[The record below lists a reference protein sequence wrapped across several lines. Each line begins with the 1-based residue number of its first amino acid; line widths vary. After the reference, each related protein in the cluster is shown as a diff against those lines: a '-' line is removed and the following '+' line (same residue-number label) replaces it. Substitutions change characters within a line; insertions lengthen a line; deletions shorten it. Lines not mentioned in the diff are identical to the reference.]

1 MAIQIPS
8 DADANGGP
16 MSKSGDGKQ
25 HATVPVPAKHRYRVT
40 PAVIAAHRANAK
52 KSTGPRSAAGK
63 QTSRRNALTH
73 GLAALKVG
81 LPIPKEEAIAYQA
94 LEQAVLRQYP
104 PLDPIGEWA
113 VRQLIEAFWRSRRI
127 DQAEATLIRQQR
139 EILSPKPSSS
149 FSRAEVLLAKYL
161 ALYKKLFPTLIANR
175 DEMNEEVWK
184 AIQEAV
190 AKLRHDFP
198 NFVQFADAKASLEM
212 RRRFESML
220 SDVLQR
226 LDEEQKSERLHQ
238 LRAQHGS
245 FGPAPCLTPANAFL
259 VEEAQAELIF
269 RYTGMN
275 DRRILMLRQLIAHHT
290 RPRQSA

>member
-73 GLAALKVG
+73 GLTALKVG

-149 FSRAEVLLAKYL
+149 FSRAEVLLVHRIMNSFRVFKMR
-161 ALYKKLFPTLIANR
+161 PTAGAGR
-175 DEMNEEVWK
+175 
-184 AIQEAV
+184 
-190 AKLRHDFP
+190 
-198 NFVQFADAKASLEM
+198 SL
-212 RRRFESML
+212 L
-220 SDVLQR
+220 
-226 LDEEQKSERLHQ
+226 
-238 LRAQHGS
+238 
-245 FGPAPCLTPANAFL
+245 
-259 VEEAQAELIF
+259 
-269 RYTGMN
+269 
-275 DRRILMLRQLIAHHT
+275 
-290 RPRQSA
+290 